1 MNFKEERLREDRSEQ
16 DELTHQRRRN
26 YNREYLGCADF
37 CPVCKADD
45 ITADDESFDG
55 PSGSYSVHCDV
66 CGSTWMDLYTLQAVE
81 ITKDNYDPE
90 DVMSPASSPVRGH
103 EEDYRTH
110 DLNTSLGG
118 YSADC
123 GREV

>member
-1 MNFKEERLREDRSEQ
+1 MSIHQANLILEAQARAEAREKDWKRQ
-16 DELTHQRRRN
+16 DELANQRRRN

-55 PSGSYSVHCDV
+55 PSGCYTVHCNV
-66 CGSTWMDLYTLQAVE
+66 CESTWLDFYTLQGYE

-90 DVMSPASSPVRGH
+90 DVMSPAFSPVRG
-103 EEDYRTH
+103 
-110 DLNTSLGG
+110 
-118 YSADC
+118 
-123 GREV
+123 REAR